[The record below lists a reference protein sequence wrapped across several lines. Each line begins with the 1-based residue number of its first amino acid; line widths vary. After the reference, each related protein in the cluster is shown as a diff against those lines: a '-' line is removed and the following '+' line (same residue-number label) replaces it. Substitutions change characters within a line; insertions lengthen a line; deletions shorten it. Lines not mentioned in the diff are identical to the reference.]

1 MLLMLRSVFLDLWP
15 LATALVLVAGALAV
29 SGRYLS
35 GLSQWRW
42 STQRFLPA
50 LHRDEAGG
58 VQSVSFVLTAPIFIM
73 LMLLAVQISQLMIG
87 LMTVHYAAFAAA
99 RSANVWI
106 PARMEPFDSQGENR
120 LGLRVLEGVY
130 YGGIEYRIL
139 PGPSRDKLEQIR
151 KAAALACVPIAPSR
165 SVMGG
170 GLRNV
175 GVGAADSTSGSL
187 QAIYGRLAP
196 GAMGNTR
203 IPDRLNKKWGYAN
216 AATTI
221 EIRVFH
227 PDEIDVDAEPP
238 LIQFPPYLP
247 ETEFTPYEIGWRDQ
261 VRITVTHQFALL
273 PGPGRLL
280 ARRANESV
288 FTDRI
293 SPQILQ
299 QNSVYY
305 LPLTAT
311 ATVVPEGE
319 KSVRPYVQTAA
330 N

>member
-1 MLLMLRSVFLDLWP
+1 MLRSVLLDLWP

-35 GLSQWRW
+35 LLCRWRLSER
-42 STQRFLPA
+42 RLIPA

-99 RSANVWI
+99 RSASVWI
-106 PARMEPFDSQGENR
+106 PARMEPFDAQGENR

-139 PGPSRDKLEQIR
+139 PGPSRDKLEQVR
-151 KAAALACVPIAPSR
+151 RAAALACVPIAPSR
-165 SVMGG
+165 S
-170 GLRNV
+170 V

-203 IPDRLNKKWGYAN
+203 IPDRLSNKWAYAN

-305 LPLTAT
+305 LPLSAT

-319 KSVRPYVQTAA
+319 KSVRPYVQQMP

>member
-1 MLLMLRSVFLDLWP
+1 
-15 LATALVLVAGALAV
+15 
-29 SGRYLS
+29 
-35 GLSQWRW
+35 
-42 STQRFLPA
+42 
-50 LHRDEAGG
+50 
-58 VQSVSFVLTAPIFIM
+58 
-73 LMLLAVQISQLMIG
+73 
-87 LMTVHYAAFAAA
+87 MTVHYAAFAAA
-99 RSANVWI
+99 RSASVWI
-106 PARMEPFDSQGENR
+106 PARMEPRETQGENR
-120 LGLRVLEGVY
+120 LGLRTLEGIY
-130 YGGIEYRIL
+130 NGGIEYRIV
-139 PGPSRDKLEQIR
+139 PGPDREKLEQIR
-151 KAAALACVPIAPSR
+151 RAAALACVPIAPSR
-165 SVMGG
+165 
-170 GLRNV
+170 NV
-175 GVGAADSTSGSL
+175 GIRAADTTSGSL
-187 QAIYGRLAP
+187 QAMYAKLAP

-203 IPDRLNKKWGYAN
+203 ISDRLLNKWGYAD

-238 LIQFPPYLP
+238 LIQFPPFLP

-261 VRITVTHQFALL
+261 VRLTVTHQFALL

-288 FTDRI
+288 YSDRI

-305 LPLTAT
+305 LPLSAT

-319 KSVRPYVQTAA
+319 KSVRPYVQQVP

>member
-1 MLLMLRSVFLDLWP
+1 MIRSVLLDLWP
-15 LATALVLVAGALAV
+15 LAAALVFVVGGLAV
-29 SGRYLS
+29 SGRYLRS
-35 GLSQWRW
+35 LVRWQTGGRRRLLS
-42 STQRFLPA
+42 A
-50 LHRDEAGG
+50 LHTDEAGG
-58 VQSVSFVLTAPIFIM
+58 VQSLSFVLTAPIFIM
-73 LMLLAVQISQLMIG
+73 LMLLAVQITQVMIG

-99 RSANVWI
+99 RSASVWI
-106 PARMEPFDSQGENR
+106 PARMEPFDTQGENR
-120 LGLRVLEGVY
+120 LGLRMLEGVY
-130 YGGIEYRIL
+130 SGGIEYRISDDPDL
-139 PGPSRDKLEQIR
+139 PKQQQIR

-165 SVMGG
+165 D
-170 GLRNV
+170 V
-175 GVGAADSTSGSL
+175 GIRASDSTGGSL
-187 QAIYGRLAP
+187 QAMYAKLAP

-203 IPDRLNKKWGYAN
+203 IPDRLANKWGYAD

-227 PDEIDVDAEPP
+227 PDEIGDDAEPP
-238 LIQFPPYLP
+238 LIQFWPYLP

-280 ARRANESV
+280 SRRANESV
-288 FTDRI
+288 TPDRI
-293 SPQILQ
+293 SPQIRQ

-305 LPLTAT
+305 IPLSAT

-319 KSVRPYVQTAA
+319 KSVRPNVQQIA

>member
-1 MLLMLRSVFLDLWP
+1 MLKSVLLDLWP
-15 LATALVLVAGALAV
+15 LATALVLVAGSLSVVA
-29 SGRYLS
+29 RYLRQLGRRQS
-35 GLSQWRW
+35 LSR
-42 STQRFLPA
+42 

-58 VQSVSFVLTAPIFIM
+58 VQSISFVLTAPIFIM
-73 LMLLAVQISQLMIG
+73 LMLLAVQITQLMIG

-99 RSANVWI
+99 RSASVWI
-106 PARMEPFDSQGENR
+106 PARLEPLATQGENR
-120 LGLRVLEGVY
+120 LGQRVLEGVY
-130 YGGIEYRIL
+130 YGGIEYRIV
-139 PGPSRDKLEQIR
+139 PGQDGEKLEQIR
-151 KAAALACVPIAPSR
+151 TAAALACVPIAPSR
-165 SVMGG
+165 D
-170 GLRNV
+170 V
-175 GVGAADSTSGSL
+175 GIRAAGSTSGSL
-187 QAIYGRLAP
+187 QAMYAKLAP

-203 IPDRLNKKWGYAN
+203 IPDRLSNKWGYAN

-238 LIQFPPYLP
+238 LIQFPPFLP

-261 VRITVTHQFALL
+261 VRLTVTHQFALL

-288 FTDRI
+288 YSDRI

-305 LPLTAT
+305 IPLSAT

-319 KSVRPYVQTAA
+319 KSVRPYVQQIP

>member
-1 MLLMLRSVFLDLWP
+1 MFRSVLLDLWP
-15 LATALVLVAGALAV
+15 HAAALVLVVGGLAV
-29 SGRYLS
+29 SARYLRS
-35 GLSQWRW
+35 LGQRKHSQRRLI
-42 STQRFLPA
+42 SA
-50 LHRDEAGG
+50 LHGDQAGG

-73 LMLLAVQISQLMIG
+73 LMLLAVQITQVMIG

-99 RSANVWI
+99 RSASVWI
-106 PARMEPFDSQGENR
+106 PARMEPEPFDTQGENR
-120 LGLRVLEGVY
+120 LGLRVLTGVY
-130 YGGIEYRIL
+130 YGGIEYRIE
-139 PGPSRDKLEQIR
+139 PGPNRDKLEQIR
-151 KAAALACVPIAPSR
+151 RAAALACVPIAPSR
-165 SVMGG
+165 
-170 GLRNV
+170 NV
-175 GVGAADSTSGSL
+175 GIRAADSTSGSL
-187 QAIYGRLAP
+187 QAMYAKLAP

-203 IPDRLNKKWGYAN
+203 INDRLANKWGYAS

-221 EIRVFH
+221 DIRVFH

-288 FTDRI
+288 YSDRI
-293 SPQILQ
+293 SPQIRE
-299 QNSVYY
+299 QNSVYSI
-305 LPLTAT
+305 PLSAT

-319 KSVRPYVQTAA
+319 KSVRPYVQSTV

>member
-1 MLLMLRSVFLDLWP
+1 MLKSVLLDLWP
-15 LATALVLVAGALAV
+15 LATALVIVVGGLAV
-29 SGRYLS
+29 SGRILQSLGHWPQGHWLQGKRRLLS
-35 GLSQWRW
+35 
-42 STQRFLPA
+42 T
-50 LHRDEAGG
+50 LHGDEGGG

-73 LMLLAVQISQLMIG
+73 LMLLAVQITQLMIG

-99 RSANVWI
+99 RSASVWI

-130 YGGIEYRIL
+130 AGGIEYRIL
-139 PGPSRDKLEQIR
+139 PGSGNEKFEQIR

-165 SVMGG
+165 
-170 GLRNV
+170 NV
-175 GVGAADSTSGSL
+175 GMRAGGSTGGSL
-187 QAIYGRLAP
+187 QSLYARLAP
-196 GAMGNTR
+196 AAMSNQRVSG
-203 IPDRLNKKWGYAN
+203 RLDNKWGYAD
-216 AATTI
+216 AATAI

-227 PDEIDVDAEPP
+227 PDEIGVDAEPP

-247 ETEFTPYEIGWRDQ
+247 QTEFTPYEIGWRDQ
-261 VRITVTHQFALL
+261 VRIIVTHQFALL

-288 FTDRI
+288 YSDRI

-299 QNSVYY
+299 DNGVYTI
-305 LPLTAT
+305 PLTTT
-311 ATVVPEGE
+311 ATLVPEGE
-319 KSVRPYVQTAA
+319 KSVRPYVQTTE